1 MLLQAMKSYVVW
13 VNLLRV
19 SSTQPATRSPRRRP
33 KKEVALLQAVITA
46 VADILPVQE
55 VADTA
60 VAVEAAAADKTAT
73 GLFVPF
79 VCLEKFLYLFLEF
92 VII

>member
-19 SSTQPATRSPRRRP
+19 SSTQPATGKPRRKP
-33 KKEVALLQAVITA
+33 KAMAVQAPAVITV
-46 VADILPVQE
+46 VADILPIRV

-60 VAVEAAAADKTAT
+60 VAVEVAAADKPAI

-79 VCLEKFLYLFLEF
+79 VCLVKFLYLFL
-92 VII
+92 